1 MGLRRDL
8 TGAQARLSD
17 TAGDV
22 SEAQKQEMERNREIL
37 AARVAELTELRQQMA
52 KLTKIIDSQKEEI
65 KLLEGNLRLY
75 FVALYDFVLL
85 FDIDFP
91 YQ

>member
-8 TGAQARLSD
+8 AGAQARLSD

-37 AARVAELTELRQQMA
+37 AARAAELTELRQQMA

-65 KLLEGNLRLY
+65 KVLEGDLRWGLA
-75 FVALYDFVLL
+75 FGPDLRVC
-85 FDIDFP
+85 
-91 YQ
+91 